1 MTTTQDVAD
10 AVLKT
15 LYEGEG
21 AHEQMRDF
29 NPTLKLFEPTS
40 DQIEG
45 GRTVNFPLQQQYQQG
60 IGARTETQDLPIPG
74 KSNYVGCNFP
84 LMKLCFSVQI
94 TTSAWKKTKQK
105 GVAAFVDLLSEQG
118 TDVLGGHYRDLNMQ
132 LHMGGVGLRTTFSEA
147 VPAGQNILVTVA
159 DTRWLM
165 EGMLVDVY
173 PAGTAAASSSGNPV
187 GNPIQQNIAVT
198 SVQPLVLEIT
208 LDNVDAPIANGA
220 EIYRAGD
227 LANEITGLQGFVNN
241 TAGPANIQGL
251 SGTTYPTW
259 NANVLAN
266 GGVPRDLSRNL
277 VDLAMRASLGVDQR
291 RFDVAICGLVQA
303 RKYAQLMTI
312 KDEYEK
318 SDKGGKIT
326 LDAGYEYLKIFN
338 KALIEDPDCLDDR
351 IYFLRS
357 KGVLKIWQLGKP
369 EFIYSPDA
377 KHMWYRLEGKPFFR
391 ADGEYFCQFGGYRRN
406 NQTVLQ
412 DLNTV
417 G

>member
-1 MTTTQDVAD
+1 MTTQDVAD

-40 DQIEG
+40 DHIEG
-45 GRTVNFPLQQQYQQG
+45 GRTINFPLQQQYQQG
-60 IGARTETQDLPIPG
+60 IGARSETQDLPIPG

-105 GVAAFVDLLSEQG
+105 GVGAFVDLLSEQG
-118 TDVLGGHYRDLNMQ
+118 ADVLGGHYRDLNMQ
-132 LHMGGVGLRTTFSEA
+132 LHMAGVGLRGTLNGA
-147 VPAGQNILVTVA
+147 VLAGQNVTIVMF
-159 DTRWLM
+159 DVRWMM
-165 EGMLVDVY
+165 EGMLIDIY
-173 PAGTAAASSSGNPV
+173 PAGTAAATTSGNPV
-187 GNPIQQNIAVT
+187 GVPIQQNVAVT
-198 SVQPLVLEIT
+198 SVLPLLLEIT
-208 LDNVDAPIANGA
+208 VDELDQNLASGV
-220 EIYRAGD
+220 EIFRAGD
-227 LANEITGLQGFVNN
+227 LGQEITGLQGFVNN
-241 TAGPANIQGL
+241 STGPANIQGL
-251 SGTTYPTW
+251 SSVTFPTW
-259 NANVLAN
+259 NSNVLAN
-266 GGVPRDLSRNL
+266 GGTARDLSRNL

-369 EFIYSPDA
+369 EFVYSPDA

-406 NQTVLQ
+406 NQTVLE